1 VVSSARTWPGWA
13 RPRIGARTRWA
24 RSICPL
30 SPGDHNIT
38 ITMDDHHDDDIAAA
52 KALAA
57 FAVAHL

>member
-1 VVSSARTWPGWA
+1 VVSSARAWPDWA

-24 RSICPL
+24 LDL
-30 SPGDHNIT
+30 SAFARDHNIT
-38 ITMDDHHDDDIAAA
+38 ITMDDHQHDDIAAA